1 MLGKMEGRRRRWVT
15 EDEMVGWYHR
25 LSGHEFEQTRGH
37 SEGQGILECCNPWGH
52 KELDTTGQLHSL
64 NAGRGVAYVHACT
77 HVCTHTHIS
86 CKSSEFTSSCLG
98 AYRADFS
105 CASLSY
111 TSSWYCIPEVFI
123 STLFLT
129 SWGHWASVLLT
140 AVGPVVVL
148 GEASWSSQSDD
159 SPCVCSVADVNVSPA
174 WKAGSQTAAEMG
186 RFSLHV
192 RKFSALPES
201 PLDSQG
207 WWWSFCVTGESK
219 LKSARWLLSALFHF
233 FPPPLGMCDWL
244 MRAKLV
250 SRGVTWIDAIHTTQS
265 FIEKSETSA

>member
-1 MLGKMEGRRRRWVT
+1 ML
-15 EDEMVGWYHR
+15 H
-25 LSGHEFEQTRGH
+25 SRGVYFILIFDITGTLGFCPADGCG
-37 SEGQGILECCNPWGH
+37 SCGGAGGSILE
-52 KELDTTGQLHSL
+52 
-64 NAGRGVAYVHACT
+64 
-77 HVCTHTHIS
+77 
-86 CKSSEFTSSCLG
+86 
-98 AYRADFS
+98 
-105 CASLSY
+105 
-111 TSSWYCIPEVFI
+111 
-123 STLFLT
+123 LT
-129 SWGHWASVLLT
+129 VWWLCV
-140 AVGPVVVL
+140 
-148 GEASWSSQSDD
+148 
-159 SPCVCSVADVNVSPA
+159 CVCSVADVNVSLV

-201 PLDSQG
+201 PLGIQG
-207 WWWSFCVTGESK
+207 WWRSFCVTGESK